1 MAEEEGGAIKVV
13 LVGEAGVGKTCII
26 SQFTENKFDP
36 ETVSSL
42 TTQYKRKIKDFPD
55 GKQVIFDLYDTA
67 GQERFRSIA
76 RIYYKNAKVVVLVY
90 DITSKKTFEEMKGYW
105 YQQVKDIETKD
116 LIIAIAANKS
126 DLYEEREVEDDEGK
140 EFATSI
146 KAIFVSTS
154 AKNDSGITALFDNI
168 GQKLLNPDF
177 DFDAAEKKKKDEYN
191 KRKMKEENLNA
202 GDAKKVDIKNPGDK
216 KISSTPSFRV
226 TSKKSAEK
234 SNEKKKCC

>member
-1 MAEEEGGAIKVV
+1 MAEEEGEITKVV

-42 TTQYKRKIKDFPD
+42 TTQFKRKIKDFPD
-55 GKQVIFDLYDTA
+55 GQKVIFDLYDTA

-126 DLYEEREVEDDEGK
+126 DLYEEREVEDEEGK
-140 EFATSI
+140 EFAKSI

-177 DFDAAEKKKKDEYN
+177 DFDAAEKKKKDEYK
-191 KRKMKEENLNA
+191 KRKMQEENADA
-202 GDAKKVDIKNPGDK
+202 GDAKKIDVK
-216 KISSTPSFRV
+216 KP
-226 TSKKSAEK
+226 AEK
-234 SNEKKKCC
+234 KLAETKSFKVSSQKSGEKAKEKKKCC